1 MCIKY
6 ACRLSEC
13 PMPAAA
19 SASAVYYSA
28 QSACNYWIA
37 VNGRMQWDMC
47 THNTTHTLRSNK
59 LSKWMHDIIGK
70 SQTIK
75 PLNFIIIMH
84 ICICGHAIRLHHH
97 SDIDSNNCL
106 HTAVPWPYT
115 TLVNI
120 LSLGDPLQPYSQL
133 NSFVWFSYAY
143 FVDSVIL
150 SEVQGTI

>member
-1 MCIKY
+1 MKY
-6 ACRLSEC
+6 ACRLSEW

-19 SASAVYYSA
+19 SAVYYSV

-75 PLNFIIIMH
+75 PLNFIIILH
-84 ICICGHAIRLHHH
+84 ICICGYAILHTQF
-97 SDIDSNNCL
+97 DCTTIDSNNFLC
-106 HTAVPWPYT
+106 TAMAWPYT

-120 LSLGDPLQPYSQL
+120 LSLCDPCSHSQL
-133 NSFVWFSYAY
+133 NSFVWFSYVY
-143 FVDSVIL
+143 FVDSVTL